1 MQPTTEL
8 PQTFWDKVRKTDDC
22 WLWTAAV
29 QSKGYGSFAIGG
41 ITYSAHRLAY
51 EDANGPIPDGKQID
65 HLCRVRQCVNPE
77 HMEPVT
83 GAENTRRGFFD
94 RGECKNGHDLT
105 AEAPYVTRTAS
116 GRQRRECRQCRRE
129 QQARRV
135 KASA

>member
-51 EDANGPIPDGKQID
+51 EDANGPIP
-65 HLCRVRQCVNPE
+65 
-77 HMEPVT
+77 
-83 GAENTRRGFFD
+83 A
-94 RGECKNGHDLT
+94 
-105 AEAPYVTRTAS
+105 RTAS